1 MAPKLS
7 KPVSPSLN
15 LSPQQ
20 IAAAHLVGVAFP
32 PATPAQVQRLAMQR
46 KVFQIAGMAVLATR
60 DGTFF
65 ETAATLAPLI
75 AEGERQQRDLAAW
88 EAAAPV
94 AEVPAPPP
102 NPEWLAGT
110 TFAPAEQKAPD
121 LAPVVAPEPAPPP
134 EPALASAE
142 EATPPVTAVAAAE
155 PQAGAAPEPAS
166 IVPVAEKRTGS
177 AAPMRKVQRGERWL
191 TAGAERRGRLA
202 QHWSRRR

>member
-7 KPVSPSLN
+7 EPVSPALN

-20 IAAAHLVGVAFP
+20 IAAAQLVGVAFP

-46 KVFQIAGMAVLATR
+46 RVFRIAGTAVLATR

-88 EAAAPV
+88 EAAAPM
-94 AEVPAPPP
+94 AEP
-102 NPEWLAGT
+102 
-110 TFAPAEQKAPD
+110 
-121 LAPVVAPEPAPPP
+121 PAPPP
-134 EPALASAE
+134 EPERPADAALAPADQAAPDLELVPAPAPALALEAAVASVE
-142 EATPPVTAVAAAE
+142 EAAPAPAALLALE
-155 PQAGAAPEPAS
+155 PQAEAAPEPAS
-166 IVPVAEKRTGS
+166 LVPVAAKPTVSS
-177 AAPMRKVQRGERWL
+177 APVRKAPRGERWL